1 MNVKVILL
9 TGASSGIGYNTA
21 EHLVKEGYTVYGA
34 ARRTDQM
41 PVGVKPVKLD
51 ITNEES
57 IQACI
62 EQVMQAEGHIDVL
75 INNAGYGSYGAI
87 EDITIEEAKRQLEVN
102 LFGLANLTKQ
112 VLPIMRQ
119 QKSGTIINISSMGG
133 RVSTLFGGW
142 YHASKYALEGFSDCL
157 RMEVA
162 AFGIDVVLIE
172 PGGVKTDWG
181 MIAADHLAD
190 SSKGGA
196 YENQALKTSANMKRQ
211 YSSNMLSNPNIIA
224 KTIAKTIAKAI
235 KSRRPK
241 TRYLIGFGAKPI
253 VFMKTILPD
262 RLYDKIMRNM

>member
-1 MNVKVILL
+1 MKVILL
-9 TGASSGIGYNTA
+9 TGASSGIGFNTA
-21 EHLVKEGYTVYGA
+21 KHLVSEGYKVYGA
-34 ARRTDQM
+34 ARRIKQM
-41 PVGVKPVKLD
+41 PEGVIPVHLD
-51 ITNEES
+51 LTNDAS
-57 IQACI
+57 INSCI
-62 EQVMQAEGHIDVL
+62 ETVMEREGRIDVL

-102 LFGLANLTKQ
+102 LFGLANITKQ
-112 VLPIMRQ
+112 VLPIMRA
-119 QKSGTIINISSMGG
+119 QKAGKIINISSMGG

-162 AFGIDVVLIE
+162 DFGIDVVLIE
-172 PGGVKTDWG
+172 PGGVKTEWG
-181 MIAADHLAD
+181 MIAANHLAE

-196 YENQALKTSANMKRQ
+196 YEKQALKTSNNIKKQ

-224 KTIAKTIAKAI
+224 KAISKAI
-235 KSRRPK
+235 KSKRPK

-262 RLYDKIMRNM
+262 RLYDKIMKNM

>member
-1 MNVKVILL
+1 MKIILL
-9 TGASSGIGYNTA
+9 TGASSGIGFNTA
-21 EHLVKEGYTVYGA
+21 AYLVKEGYTVYGA
-34 ARRTDQM
+34 ARRTDKM
-41 PVGVKPVKLD
+41 PVGVKPVQLD
-51 ITNEES
+51 ITDDAS
-57 IQACI
+57 IVQCI
-62 EQVMQAEGHIDVL
+62 EAVMQKEGRIDVL

-87 EDITIEEAKRQLEVN
+87 EDITIAEAKRQLEVN
-102 LFGLANLTKQ
+102 VFGLANLTKQ
-112 VLPIMRQ
+112 VLPIMRA

-181 MIAADHLAD
+181 MIAAAHLAE

-196 YENQALKTSANMKRQ
+196 YEKQATKTSASMKRQ
-211 YSSNMLSNPNIIA
+211 YQSNMLSNPNV
-224 KTIAKTIAKAI
+224 IAKTIAKAI

>member
-224 KTIAKTIAKAI
+224 KTIAKAI